1 MARLREDATREK
13 LVYDV
18 AVYNQHHR
26 TSTIYKGATLSFLI
40 QSLKNLEGA
49 TETNVKIGTTVKGSH
64 KNSKNVKPTI
74 ETKFKI

>member
-1 MARLREDATREK
+1 MARLREAATKEK
-13 LVYDV
+13 IVYDV
-18 AVYNQHHR
+18 AIYSKHNE

-49 TETNVKIGTTVKGSH
+49 TETNAKVGTTVKGSNR
-64 KNSKNVKPTI
+64 NSKNVKPTL

>member
-1 MARLREDATREK
+1 MARLIEDAVKEK

-40 QSLKNLEGA
+40 ESLKKLDGA
-49 TETNVKIGTTVKGSH
+49 TKTNAKVGTTVKGSNR
-64 KNSKNVKPTI
+64 NSKNVKPTI

>member
-1 MARLREDATREK
+1 MARLREATTREK

-18 AVYNQHHR
+18 AIYNKQNE

-49 TETNVKIGTTVKGSH
+49 TKTNAKTGTSVKGSH
-64 KNSKNVKPTI
+64 RNSKNVKPTL

>member
-1 MARLREDATREK
+1 MARLREDAVKEK

-40 QSLKNLEGA
+40 ESLKKLESA
-49 TETNVKIGTTVKGSH
+49 TKTNAKVGTTVKGSH
-64 KNSKNVKPTI
+64 KNSKNVKPTL